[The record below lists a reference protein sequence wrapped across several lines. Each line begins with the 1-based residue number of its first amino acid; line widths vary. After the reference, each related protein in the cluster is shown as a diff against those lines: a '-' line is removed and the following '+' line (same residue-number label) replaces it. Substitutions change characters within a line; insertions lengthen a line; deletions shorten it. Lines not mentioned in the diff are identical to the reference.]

1 MIYILGLIAL
11 GLMTRALFPNL
22 VGLQPLTDTAR
33 NISYFVVMT
42 LLIII
47 VGQLQSWNVAL
58 ALVNLCLISSIM
70 ALGVNIQWGYAGLLN
85 VGIMGFA
92 ALGGVAAVLIAA
104 DPITDAW
111 SAGALGIFVAFII
124 AVVTVMA
131 AMYTYRTMP
140 KSNARGLAVFV
151 IVILGIL
158 LARSFYG
165 PAATAIEK
173 IDPAASGYLGGLGL
187 PIILAWP
194 VGGLLAGLAA
204 WVIGKVALGLRSDYL
219 AIATL
224 GIAEIIVAIIKHE
237 DWLTRGVK
245 NVSGLPRPVPYEID
259 LQQTQWFLDLA
270 EKWGQNPATMSS
282 IFVKL
287 CYAALFTIVL
297 LLILWLS
304 QKALNSPWGRM
315 MRAIRDNEISA
326 NAMGKNI
333 VARHLQVFVLG
344 SIVVGIAGAMLTTL
358 DGQLTPGTYQ
368 PLRFTFLIW
377 VMVILGGSGNNWGA
391 VLGGFVVWFFWI
403 QAEPIGLWLMDTIT
417 AGMSD
422 DNALRKHLLESAA
435 HMRLMTMGI
444 ILLVVLRFSP
454 RGLIPEK

>member
-1 MIYILGLIAL
+1 M
-11 GLMTRALFPNL
+11 
-22 VGLQPLTDTAR
+22 QPLGDAAR
-33 NISYFVVMT
+33 NVSFFAIMG

-58 ALVNLCLISSIM
+58 ALLNLCLISSIM

-92 ALGGVAAVLIAA
+92 ALGGVAAVIVSV
-104 DPITDAW
+104 DPVTDAW
-111 SAGALGIFVAFII
+111 SAGALGVFVAFII

-131 AMYTYRTMP
+131 AIYVYRAME
-140 KSNARGLAVFV
+140 KSHKRSLIVAA
-151 IVILGIL
+151 IVIGGIL
-158 LARSFYG
+158 LSRSFYG
-165 PAATAIEK
+165 PATAAIEK
-173 IDPAASGYLGGLGL
+173 VDPAASGFLGGLGL
-187 PIILAWP
+187 PIILSWP
-194 VGGLLAGLAA
+194 VGGLLAGVAA
-204 WVIGKVALGLRSDYL
+204 WIIGKIALGLRSDYL

-237 DWLTRGVK
+237 DWMTRGVK
-245 NVSGLPRPVPYEID
+245 NVSGLSRPVPYEID
-259 LQQTQWFLDLA
+259 LQQTEWFLSFA
-270 EKWGQNPATMSS
+270 QTWGLDPATTSS

-287 CYAALFTIVL
+287 CYAALFTVVL
-297 LLILWLS
+297 LIVLWLS
-304 QKALNSPWGRM
+304 ERALNSPWGRM
-315 MRAIRDNEISA
+315 MRAIRDNEVSA
-326 NAMGKNI
+326 NAMGKDI

-344 SIVVGIAGAMLTTL
+344 SVVVGIAGAMLTTL

-403 QAEPIGLWLMDTIT
+403 QAEPIGLWLMSTIT
-417 AGMSD
+417 MGMAE
-422 DNALRKHLLESAA
+422 DNALRLHLIESVA
-435 HMRLMTMGI
+435 HMRLLTMGL